1 MTASLDLPA
10 SMEQII
16 QAVEDCGVS
25 TSSFVDYRIED
36 SAFPG
41 QKDKFEHGSLFDLS
55 ELAQAAQYR
64 RMQGELPKL
73 KAILH
78 SLDFQGPDTAAEI
91 AKDMGGYLY
100 EPSMRSAVDIA
111 KERLHVIV
119 GDQELP
125 LLLKHIDLHN
135 YGMDLMEAEKVTM
148 TPYGAVT
155 CQDDEMLLAPEDR
168 PTQGGME
175 MR

>member
-1 MTASLDLPA
+1 MGLPA
-10 SMEQII
+10 SREQID
-16 QAVEDCGVS
+16 QAVRECGV
-25 TSSFVDYRIED
+25 TEWFCIGCQIED
-36 SAFPG
+36 GAVPDLKG
-41 QKDKFEHGSLFDLS
+41 NKDRVSLYDIT
-55 ELAQAAQYR
+55 ELAEVVKDRQEK
-64 RMQGELPKL
+64 GELPKL
-73 KAILH
+73 KAVLRDMDCSDI
-78 SLDFQGPDTAAEI
+78 STAIVIAENLDE
-91 AKDMGGYLY
+91 YLY

-111 KERLHVIV
+111 KERLRVIV
-119 GDQELP
+119 GERELP

-148 TPYGAVT
+148 THYGAVT